1 MALPVVGHGPSEIR
15 FVVSVRES
23 LLSSVAPIAAGEL
36 LVVADEATR
45 KLVTHQLS
53 LLALQSV
60 NAESAE
66 RAVAIA
72 LERANSLDCVLVDLG
87 LVGLDAWGLLKS
99 LRQVPETAT
108 IPVMVILGRPPNEAD
123 MLRLIEAG
131 VMDHAVKPLNAPLFC
146 AKVRAVSERSRMQRE
161 LKNKLRFALE
171 YSAHDALTGLYNRRY
186 FERRLRE
193 ESAHAR
199 RHQRPFSLLLL
210 DLDHFKLVNDTYGHE
225 DGDRVLCHVAE
236 LLGRSLRE
244 DDVACRYGGEE
255 FVVLLRATSGPAARV
270 VGNRLR
276 AMVSGE
282 GISLGTRDEVRHV
295 TFSCGVAAADER
307 NGYDAE
313 NILDR
318 ADKALYR
325 AKRGG
330 RNRVEME

>member
-1 MALPVVGHGPSEIR
+1 M
-15 FVVSVRES
+15 SVRES

-45 KLVTHQLS
+45 KLVNLQIS
-53 LLALQSV
+53 MLAMQAVS
-60 NAESAE
+60 AESDD

-72 LERANSLDCVLVDLG
+72 VEKAASLDCVIVDIALP
-87 LVGLDAWGLLKS
+87 GLDAWALLKR
-99 LRQVPETAT
+99 LRQDPDTAT
-108 IPVMVILGRPPNEAD
+108 IPVMVVLGRPPSEAD
-123 MLRLIEAG
+123 LLKLIEVG
-131 VMDHAVKPLNAPLFC
+131 VMDHIVKPMSPTLLC
-146 AKVRAVSERSRMQRE
+146 AKVKAVSERSRMQRE

-193 ESAHAR
+193 ESAHAK
-199 RHQRPFSLLLL
+199 RHKRPFSLIVV

-236 LLGRSLRE
+236 LIGGSLRE
-244 DDVACRYGGEE
+244 DDIACRYGGEE
-255 FVVLLRATSGPAARV
+255 FVVLLRATPGTAARV
-270 VGNRLR
+270 VANRLR
-276 AMVSGE
+276 SAVANKAIALGSKGE
-282 GISLGTRDEVRHV
+282 ARHV
-295 TFSCGVAAADER
+295 TLSGGVAAADER
-307 NGYDAE
+307 NGYNVDG
-313 NILDR
+313 IVDR